1 MSGPLL
7 ADRVKETSTTTG
19 TGTLDLAGTSTGF
32 RTFVAGIGTGNTCF
46 YCISHRTA
54 DEWEVGIGTVTDA
67 GTDTLSRTTVLAS
80 SNSGSLVNFSA
91 GTKDVFNCDP
101 ASNRPSDCVLL
112 DTKVAS
118 SSATIDFLLTG
129 NNAGFAQYKLVYANV
144 APATDGVHLY
154 LRTSSNGGSS
164 YDSGA
169 SDYRW
174 GLFTVTSP
182 NAGTAAD
189 GAGTGSATAF
199 IRLSYSTAGNASN
212 ETCAGEI
219 TCFKPDSA
227 AYTKFTWLANTHAT
241 GDFDDIV
248 FGGGNR
254 QSAADVD
261 AIRFLFSS
269 GNIASGT
276 FYLYGMRANSQ
287 VYNTTNATAASQ
299 AEMEAASSLT
309 TYVSPGREKYHPG
322 VAKAWVNFNGTGT
335 PAITASYN
343 VASITDRGAGLYTI
357 NFTTSFSSTAYVA
370 TGSAMKS
377 VDATDNG
384 NTYVQFGGANTTTV
398 QKTAGSCQMA
408 TGYSSS
414 TLQDSVDIYAAFFG
428 DQ

>member
-19 TGTLDLAGTSTGF
+19 TGTLDLAGTSSGF

-118 SSATIDFLLTG
+118 SSATIDFVLTG
-129 NNAGFAQYKLVYANV
+129 NNAGFAAYKVVLAHV
-144 APATDGVHLY
+144 APATDNVELW
-154 LRTSSNGGSS
+154 LRTSSDGGST
-164 YDSGA
+164 YDA
-169 SDYRW
+169 SAGNYRHST
-174 GLFTVTSP
+174 TVT
-182 NAGTAAD
+182 A
-189 GAGTGSATAF
+189 
-199 IRLSYSTAGNASN
+199 
-212 ETCAGEI
+212 E
-219 TCFKPDSA
+219 
-227 AYTKFTWLANTHAT
+227 
-241 GDFDDIV
+241 
-248 FGGGNR
+248 GGGNTSLSSSSDTEMVVNNVLGNATDELSSGEVILFNPSAAKRCVVTWHMLGTDTAGFSR
-254 QSAADVD
+254 QACGGGIRLSAADVD

-276 FYLYGMRANSQ
+276 FYLYGLRANSQ
-287 VYNTTNATAASQ
+287 VVNTTNATAATQS
-299 AEMEAASSLT
+299 EMEAASSLT

-335 PAITASYN
+335 VAINASHN
-343 VASITDRGAGLYTI
+343 VTSITDNGTGDYTV
-357 NFTTSFSSTAYVA
+357 NFTTAFSSANYVVVGI
-370 TGSAMKS
+370 TKR
-377 VDATDNG
+377 D
-384 NTYVQFGGANTTTV
+384 
-398 QKTAGSCQMA
+398 
-408 TGYSSS
+408 SSS
-414 TLQDSVDIYAAFFG
+414 ADNAYLQVRNVGSNPASGAARFQCKTDANNAVDCEQVHTAAFG